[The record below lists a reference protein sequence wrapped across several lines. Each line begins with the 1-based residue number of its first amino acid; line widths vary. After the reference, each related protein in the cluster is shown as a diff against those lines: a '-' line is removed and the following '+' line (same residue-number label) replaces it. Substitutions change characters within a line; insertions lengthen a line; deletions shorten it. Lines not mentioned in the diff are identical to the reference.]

1 MRGSYKDDRT
11 SNHVDVFSL
20 ERGRKRTYKGFQ
32 YFCQGHD
39 QGSCGKH
46 LFLLWLIFCTVLH
59 TGQLTI
65 KHFDI
70 FEHEV
75 NRTGIFEKVNIPKAT
90 IHQDWNS
97 IRKPFKFNLI
107 DGFEGSIHVW
117 KSVCAK
123 VWSLQNFQTLQIKSQ
138 LKNPFANNGRM
149 GYMESPEL

>member
-11 SNHVDVFSL
+11 SDRVDVLSV
-20 ERGRKRTYKGFQ
+20 ERGRNKTYKGFQ
-32 YFCQGHD
+32 YFSQGHD
-39 QGSCGKH
+39 QESCGKH

-65 KHFDI
+65 TPNI

-107 DGFEGSIHVW
+107 DGFDGSIQVW

-123 VWSLQNFQTLQIKSQ
+123 VWSLQKSQTLQIKSQ
-138 LKNPFANNGRM
+138 LKNPFANNGLI
-149 GYMESPEL
+149 GYMESSEL